1 MQMRGAAILLLLA
14 LPSSL
19 GWAQGPA
26 PQRCRLVIEN
36 VDRQGTQIQVTP
48 EVVNYFAG
56 GNVRLR
62 CAGLAVRMWS
72 DSVASYQGRVVQFVG
87 HVRYRDS
94 TVEMTADYGTYFRDG
109 EKWEGRGNVVLQNL
123 ADGSSL
129 RGPML
134 DYYRVLP
141 GVRDTTEI
149 YADRRPTVSVAVVDS
164 LGEPD
169 EPYQVVGDRVRF
181 KGEDRVWVGGR
192 VTIDRSDFQGR
203 SDSLYLDTGP
213 GNAGALIGRAS
224 MRRTA
229 ADSFDLQGRRI
240 DLTFAEKRLTDV
252 TARDSASLRNVT
264 LDLEADVIGLSIRD
278 QEVTETRAW
287 GKTIRPRAVSED
299 YEARGDSLRFVTPD
313 QQLRE
318 ITAFGNG
325 WLAGRSDSA
334 GGERDWVSGDL
345 VHALFGPRG
354 GESDESSGPVIKVL
368 EARGTARAYYRMAL
382 AGSTTPSLSYT
393 LADAITIIMGS
404 GATATVDSVHAVG
417 VRDGLHLQPI
427 LAPPDTTRTD
437 SIPPR
442 RAGPRPRPGAR

>member
-1 MQMRGAAILLLLA
+1 MRGATVLFLLMPAGLQ
-14 LPSSL
+14 
-19 GWAQGPA
+19 AQAQAPA

-109 EKWEGRGNVVLQNL
+109 EKWEARGNVVLQNL
-123 ADGSSL
+123 TDGSSL

-134 DYYRVLP
+134 DYYRVLH
-141 GVRDTTEI
+141 GMRDTTEI
-149 YADRRPTVSVAVVDS
+149 YADRRPTVSVSVVDS
-164 LGEPD
+164 SGMPD
-169 EPYQVVGDRVRF
+169 EPYLVVGDRVRF
-181 KGEDRVWVGGR
+181 KGEDQVWAGGR

-203 SDSLYLDTGP
+203 GDSLFLDTGP

-224 MRRTA
+224 MHRTA
-229 ADSFDLQGRRI
+229 ADSFDLRGLRI
-240 DLTFAEKRLTDV
+240 DLTFAEKRLTGV
-252 TARDSASLRNVT
+252 TARDSASLRNAT
-264 LDLEADVIGLSIRD
+264 LDLEADGIGLTISD
-278 QEVTETRAW
+278 EEVTETRAW
-287 GKTIRPRAVSED
+287 GETIRPVAVSD
-299 YEARGDSLRFVTPD
+299 AYEARGDSLRFATPD

-325 WLAGRSDSA
+325 WLAGKSDSL

-345 VHALFGPRG
+345 VHALFGAA
-354 GESDESSGPVIKVL
+354 ESEGSSGPVIKVL

-382 AGSTTPSLSYT
+382 AGSTAPSLSYT

-404 GATATVDSVHAVG
+404 GTTATVDSVHAVG
-417 VRDGLHLQPI
+417 VRDGVHLQP
-427 LAPPDTTRTD
+427 LLTPADTARTD

-442 RAGPRPRPGAR
+442 RAPPRPRPEAQ